1 MDRFTQRFVNKL
13 IESTSIWFAT
23 PTEFR
28 IKKIRS
34 YINEWG
40 KLLDKEKYL
49 FIYKNKKFLII
60 FIPGAIQIEPIKKY
74 IFPKYE
80 NIKRCVWIKGD

>member
-1 MDRFTQRFVNKL
+1 MDRFTQRFMNKL
-13 IESTSIWFAT
+13 VESTSIWFAT

-40 KLLDKEKYL
+40 KLLDK
-49 FIYKNKKFLII
+49 
-60 FIPGAIQIEPIKKY
+60 
-74 IFPKYE
+74 
-80 NIKRCVWIKGD
+80 